1 MTKYIVFVLFLGF
14 LLFGK
19 QDLIAQNK
27 NLELSEALAVNS
39 EKLKVKMGSQWF
51 GKTWKFKFGDYAVTD
66 SKNKYGPI
74 TSNTSNSNFFN
85 TQIEIKSDQKFS
97 FVLRNKKTKEN
108 AIVNVAFSIQ
118 TKELLASEIFSNFY
132 LGPNLLLKDSQ
143 NFTAFISTSDN
154 VTDTW
159 VLTLKIDQGSEID
172 NKQEAFLT
180 NGERIIFITPI
191 SSNDSSRDPR
201 MFPALG
207 YELIEDGQPLCAM
220 QYYGG
225 GALGYNKNIVWLST
239 HLEPRMKLILAAA
252 MTSLLQKHA
261 DEMAID

>member
-1 MTKYIVFVLFLGF
+1 MTKYIFFVFFLGF
-14 LLFGK
+14 LLIGE
-19 QDLIAQNK
+19 QDSIAQNN
-27 NLELSEALAVNS
+27 NLEISEALAVNS

-51 GKTWKFKFGDYAVTD
+51 GKTWKFKFGDYAVTK
-66 SKNKYGPI
+66 SKNKYGPT

-85 TQIEIKSDQKFS
+85 TEVEIKSDQKFS
-97 FVLRNKKTKEN
+97 FVLRNKKTKET
-108 AIVNVAFSIQ
+108 AMVSAAFSIQ
-118 TKELLASEIFSNFY
+118 TKALLADELFSNFY

-143 NFTAFISTSDN
+143 NFTAFISTGDN
-154 VTDTW
+154 ITDIW
-159 VLTLKIDQGSEID
+159 VLVLNIDQGRETD

-191 SSNDSSRDPR
+191 SSNDSGGDTR

-207 YELIEDGQPLCAM
+207 YELTENDQPLCAM

-239 HLEPRMKLILAAA
+239 HLEPRMKLILAAS

-261 DEMAID
+261 DEML